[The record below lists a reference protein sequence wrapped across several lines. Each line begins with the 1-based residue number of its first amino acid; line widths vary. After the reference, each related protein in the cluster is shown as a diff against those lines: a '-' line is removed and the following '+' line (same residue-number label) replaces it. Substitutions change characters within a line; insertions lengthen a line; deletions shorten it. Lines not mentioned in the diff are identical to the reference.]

1 MIASGPE
8 MVTLL
13 ATFLDTD
20 AFMTSGNG
28 QTTSGLSHIGTKA
41 DGCSTGFYGIGTK
54 ADGCSTGFYGII
66 IGDFEDS

>member
-1 MIASGPE
+1 

-66 IGDFEDS
+66 IGDFEDSW